1 MSDGSTVCDGC
12 GRDTDSTVCR
22 EVDDSL
28 FELCFV
34 CDPYSDAS
42 LAATAQSVQDELAEE
57 SAAAESSAEDFRGD
71 DPELAARFQGR
82 HLGLQAARRRLGRIT
97 GGFK

>member
-34 CDPYSDAS
+34 CDPYSDVS
-42 LAATAQSVQDELAEE
+42 LAATAQSVQDELVEE
-57 SAAAESSAEDFRGD
+57 SAAAESSFEDFRD
-71 DPELAARFQGR
+71 DAPKLAAQFKGR
-82 HLGLQAARRRLGRIT
+82 HLGLENARRRLGRIT
-97 GGFK
+97 GGLK